1 MKESSTSLQAS
12 IGIDE
17 GIARSD
23 QNLIRQASEQ
33 NKQES
38 TVRNRL
44 KLKQREEGK
53 WQVIISVTEMSRC
66 TKAG

>member
-44 KLKQREEGK
+44 KQREEGK